1 MQQQHELRALMINI
15 TNGRVLLPNASVT
28 EIISYSPPE
37 PVDGAPAWLLG
48 RMRWRGWRVPT
59 ISFSRLAGLAQT
71 ETERKAKVTVI
82 KALGGNPKMPYIAM
96 MAQGF
101 PRLTNIAP
109 DDLMATAE
117 DDFKAPGVLHTTI
130 LRDDSAIVP
139 DLFQIEAMIEDVLM
153 SVV

>member
-1 MQQQHELRALMINI
+1 MINI

-28 EIISYSPPE
+28 EIISYSPPD

-82 KALGGNPKMPYIAM
+82 KALGGNPKMPYLAM

-109 DDLMATAE
+109 DDLIVTGAE
-117 DDFKAPGVLHTTI
+117 DFRAPGVLHTTI

-139 DLFQIEAMIEDVLM
+139 DLFQIEAMIEDVLLAA
-153 SVV
+153 V